1 MRRCAVVLFWWKVQ
15 CRSQLLALW
24 SRDTHSTC
32 GENILMN
39 NLRFFGKDMASLHWA
54 VTSIST
60 AALFCRNGGCRQRS
74 SIIDY
79 LWSHSG
85 TSCKV
90 KVTGKPMIL
99 YLRWSSSDWLP
110 YFFRLSS
117 DTIQDNNRSLS
128 HPPTHSL
135 PPSLPPALLSS
146 LYHPPSTT
154 HLPSLFPALPLFLSY
169 SLSLVF
175 SLSHC
180 SRLFLPSFCSPSVL
194 FSPSLDPYVDF
205 VLTAEPHLPA
215 CTVSNRFYAQ

>member
-1 MRRCAVVLFWWKVQ
+1 
-15 CRSQLLALW
+15 
-24 SRDTHSTC
+24 
-32 GENILMN
+32 MN

-117 DTIQDNNRSLS
+117 DTIWDNNRSLP
-128 HPPTHSL
+128 HLPTHSL
-135 PPSLPPALLSS
+135 PPTLQSS
-146 LYHPPSTT
+146 LSNLYSPTPCPHSL
-154 HLPSLFPALPLFLSY
+154 LPSLSPTPLSY
-169 SLSLVF
+169 YPSPARIKKSLKESFFYGWCTSLVTN
-175 SLSHC
+175 SC
-180 SRLFLPSFCSPSVL
+180 SCDSAPNSASSAIYPSYL
-194 FSPSLDPYVDF
+194 RHQNIL
-205 VLTAEPHLPA
+205 
-215 CTVSNRFYAQ
+215 